1 MTYLLYY
8 FSHHHF
14 HAQPLF
20 VIHHCSQVA
29 VYPNTLVELAVRVS
43 VATESVLFADSE
55 CALVV
60 AAV

>member
-8 FSHHHF
+8 FSHHHL

-20 VIHHCSQVA
+20 VVHHCSQIA
-29 VYPNTLVELAVRVS
+29 VYPNTFVELAVWMS
-43 VATESVLFADSE
+43 VATESVFFADSKS
-55 CALVV
+55 ALEV